1 MLPRHAAAAATA
13 DELDSSACLAPSCAS
28 SVSSTS
34 TRRSTSSVASLM
46 QLAAAFGCGILVAN
60 MGGGDQPAAAVR
72 GLEGER
78 EPSATAAYAAA
89 TSNEEEAETNRRLQ
103 TGESCATNFGREP
116 SDRSPWDRLS
126 SSEKSLVSQA
136 LQSGLNLDMYDND
149 PFEIDAVR
157 AYDVDEPDKAAM
169 LEYLDNE
176 GPEPPRYARAWVYHG
191 AGDDDF
197 MMEYRVGPIDAAA
210 GTVGG
215 IEPLTVP
222 GNIPARTMM
231 MDYKQRRMIRNVVN
245 VFVYH
250 PTMQQ
255 FLIDAFGSTN
265 TIEWSMHENE
275 LQADTIRYAN
285 IAYRR
290 KTSLLDNILAYPL
303 PLEFRLEMDP
313 INDQSQWK
321 IVNVLYRHEYFATST
336 EFIRAL
342 EAGSVTVVPT
352 APFSTNPF
360 WQTLNHRQTGRPN
373 NNAAPAINVQPT
385 KRYTVKGGRV
395 EWLGWSFH
403 VKNRLRTSMAIHDVS
418 FMGDRIAYEL
428 SLQELQAIYTGR
440 QAYMSNKY
448 LFDSVFRYGALNR
461 ELKAGID
468 CPIQATFFDNICV
481 FELDAG
487 IPLWRKDHQGN
498 KFYAGAKSTQ
508 LVVRSIFPVGN
519 YDYLVEAKFS
529 LDGSIDMGFS
539 ATGQLY
545 MSYYDETEESFG
557 TKVHDEALANVHAH
571 FAAFKADLDILGQN
585 NCVEKTS
592 VKYGPRTEIPG
603 TETDHPDLHVPE
615 KNMYIHRT
623 IVETEDEA
631 RVKVNN
637 QAPVQWKVAS
647 CSEMNQW
654 GYHKGYDIIHPN
666 TPLGIMDEPSFNDY
680 HMIFSQRKE
689 HDEEFL
695 TTPVDFLTINEPVLP
710 IVEVN
715 RTVDGSTA
723 TGISNGESLENV
735 DVVTWISLGFYHVP
749 RAEDNPVTNIVSSHF
764 RLTPNNYFDE
774 NPSIDLG
781 QTERYNR
788 GQKVERT
795 PSGQCSIGL

>member
-1 MLPRHAAAAATA
+1 MLGSVMRIIGIIHQHQTIDIIRCLPDAVGCCVWLRYPCGQWVAAI
-13 DELDSSACLAPSCAS
+13 SQ
-28 SVSSTS
+28 
-34 TRRSTSSVASLM
+34 RRL
-46 QLAAAFGCGILVAN
+46 FE
-60 MGGGDQPAAAVR
+60 DRR
-72 GLEGER
+72 GQR
-78 EPSATAAYAAA
+78 EPSTTAAHAAA
-89 TSNEEEAETNRRLQ
+89 TSNEGEAETNRRLQ
-103 TGESCATNFGREP
+103 TGESCATNFGRES
-116 SDRSPWDRLS
+116 SDRSLGTVCRPVKISGL
-126 SSEKSLVSQA
+126 QA

-245 VFVYH
+245 GFVYH

-313 INDQSQWK
+313 INDRSQWK

-342 EAGSVTVVPT
+342 EAGSVAVVPT
-352 APFSTNPF
+352 EPFSTNPF
-360 WQTLNHRQTGRPN
+360 WQTLNHRQTGRPK

-428 SLQELQAIYTGR
+428 VCRNFR
-440 QAYMSNKY
+440 QSIPAAKRTCPTNTCLTVSS
-448 LFDSVFRYGALNR
+448 DTAHSIESSRR
-461 ELKAGID
+461 ELIVL
-468 CPIQATFFDNICV
+468 PRRHFSIT
-481 FELDAG
+481 
-487 IPLWRKDHQGN
+487 
-498 KFYAGAKSTQ
+498 YASLNWTLAFRCGAKTTRATIFMLAPKAHQ

-529 LDGSIDMGFS
+529 LDGSIGMGFS

-571 FAAFKADLDILGQN
+571 FAAFKVDLDILGQN

-666 TPLGIMDEPSFNDY
+666 TPLGHYGRTIVQRLSHD
-680 HMIFSQRKE
+680 IFP
-689 HDEEFL
+689 EEG
-695 TTPVDFLTINEPVLP
+695 T
-710 IVEVN
+710 
-715 RTVDGSTA
+715 R
-723 TGISNGESLENV
+723 
-735 DVVTWISLGFYHVP
+735 
-749 RAEDNPVTNIVSSHF
+749 
-764 RLTPNNYFDE
+764 
-774 NPSIDLG
+774 
-781 QTERYNR
+781 
-788 GQKVERT
+788 
-795 PSGQCSIGL
+795 